1 MVWLWANPAPRGD
14 PGIQRRPDAGVHR
27 SGTAEG
33 CAGLYRMPKK
43 YPPADPTKPLSPK
56 AVDGA
61 VVVQDPPEAAM
72 DLTADAA
79 EISGIRLID
88 AADKAR
94 KRF

>member
-1 MVWLWANPAPRGD
+1 M
-14 PGIQRRPDAGVHR
+14 
-27 SGTAEG
+27 
-33 CAGLYRMPKK
+33 
-43 YPPADPTKPLSPK
+43 SPK
-56 AVDGA
+56 AVDGG
-61 VVVQDPPEAAM
+61 VVVKDPPEATM

>member
-1 MVWLWANPAPRGD
+1 
-14 PGIQRRPDAGVHR
+14 
-27 SGTAEG
+27 
-33 CAGLYRMPKK
+33 MPKK
-43 YPPADPTKPLSPK
+43 SAPDPTKPMSPR

-79 EISGIRLID
+79 EISGLRLMD